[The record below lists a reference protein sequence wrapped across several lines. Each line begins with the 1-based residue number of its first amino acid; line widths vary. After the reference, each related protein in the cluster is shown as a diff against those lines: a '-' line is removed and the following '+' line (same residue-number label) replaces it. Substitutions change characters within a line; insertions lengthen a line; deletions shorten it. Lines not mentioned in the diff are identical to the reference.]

1 MYTSTFIFAT
11 RSLDSEFHALDQAIA
26 AAAKAVP
33 GYLGEEGWE
42 NPALGLVSN
51 VYYWQSL
58 EDLQVLMKDPTHLV
72 AKASQSRWLDGYR
85 VVIAKVEREYGVK
98 GLGLVAA
105 P

>member
-1 MYTSTFIFAT
+1 MYTSTYIFAT
-11 RSLDSEFHALDQAIA
+11 RSLDSEFHALDRAVA

-33 GYLGEEGWE
+33 GYLGEVSWE

-58 EDLQVLMKDPTHLV
+58 EDLQVLMKDPTHLI
-72 AKASQSRWLDGYR
+72 AKASHSRWLDGYR
-85 VVIAKVEREYGVK
+85 VVIAKLEREYSVK